1 MIRNPATYADSFTN
15 PEKYVMYN
23 MDQKAQRQRANS
35 GNNHKTWA
43 VAEGV
48 SEIILNK
55 VLELGLKDTSH
66 RIFFMFYVV

>member
-1 MIRNPATYADSFTN
+1 
-15 PEKYVMYN
+15 MYN

-35 GNNHKTWA
+35 GNNHKIWA